1 MIKNVKSSFI
11 IKKIFR
17 CMNET
22 TKLKLIKYT
31 KDLQK
36 INNIS
41 IINYKF
47 LKGRYIIYES
57 KKKEKNMIMMVIKY
71 LKVNI

>member
-11 IKKIFR
+11 IKKIFL

-57 KKKEKNMIMMVIKY
+57 KKKGKEYNGYID
-71 LKVNI
+71 